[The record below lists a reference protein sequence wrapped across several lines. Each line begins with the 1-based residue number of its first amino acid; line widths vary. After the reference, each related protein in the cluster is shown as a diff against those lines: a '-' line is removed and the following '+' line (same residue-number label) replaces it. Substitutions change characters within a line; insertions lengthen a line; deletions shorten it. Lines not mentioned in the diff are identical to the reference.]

1 MAFQQTNPIPEFNA
15 PTQGS
20 ESRFPSLH
28 SGCTPVAVPPRT
40 VFDEFMRWTIGG
52 EREALAPRLAPADR
66 EAFLGYYSKLPDP
79 RNEAAVRRFLRG
91 LWNADTGWVA
101 RRIASL
107 AHSRTAGG
115 EPVRLLD
122 AGSGFGTFSML
133 YASMGAHVVAADLR
147 DDRLRVARERLA
159 LYAEHTG
166 RRLEVDNV
174 LSDVTQEM
182 GPDFDVV
189 WVYNAI
195 SHIDPVEPFLQ
206 GVARR
211 LAPEGVLVIGDING
225 ANPQHTQRLDAL
237 RDEVHGSY
245 TDDAGVVH
253 RYAHERTFTPN
264 EFRDILGACGLDV
277 VHHELLYGGEG
288 RLPAPLLGCVR
299 AAVRMSGS
307 GQRLAR
313 RQFVVARARGK
324 RPAA

>member
-1 MAFQQTNPIPEFNA
+1 MAFPYPQPIPDSNE
-15 PTQGS
+15 PTRHGVS
-20 ESRFPSLH
+20 GPPASH
-28 SGCTPVAVPPRT
+28 SGRSPLVIPPRA

-79 RNEAAVRRFLRG
+79 RNEDAVRRFLRG
-91 LWNADTGWVA
+91 LWNSDTGWVA

-107 AHSRTAGG
+107 ARSRSAAAG
-115 EPVRLLD
+115 PVRVLD

-133 YASMGAHVVAADLR
+133 YACMGAHVVAADLR
-147 DDRLRVARERLA
+147 DDRLRVARQRLA
-159 LYAEHTG
+159 LFAEHTG

-225 ANPQHTQRLDAL
+225 ANPAHTQRLDAL

-253 RYAHERTFTPN
+253 RYAHERTFTPDQ
-264 EFRDILGACGLDV
+264 FRDILGGCGLDV
-277 VHHELLYGGEG
+277 IQLELLYGGEG

-299 AAVRMSGS
+299 ATIRMSGA

-324 RPAA
+324 RLAA